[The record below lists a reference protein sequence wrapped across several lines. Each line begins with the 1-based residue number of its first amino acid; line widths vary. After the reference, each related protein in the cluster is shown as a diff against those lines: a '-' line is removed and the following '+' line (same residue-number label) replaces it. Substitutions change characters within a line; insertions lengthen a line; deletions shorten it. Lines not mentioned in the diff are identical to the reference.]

1 MKKIGEGA
9 EAKIYLTSLF
19 GNILLVK
26 VRFRKKYREKALD
39 ESLRRSRTKQE
50 AHAMI
55 IARRAGVRVPVVV
68 AFDKFSIYMQR
79 LEGRLLREVLS
90 DTNAN
95 LPYAIFVELGRELAK
110 MHNANIAH
118 GDFTPANIILNN
130 NSHAF
135 IIDFGLSEITSS
147 IEAKALDLLLMKRSI
162 TSEQYSAFLQGYTTY
177 SKSKEVLARLN
188 EIEKRGRYQTRTLI
202 TS

>member
-9 EAKIYLTSLF
+9 EAKIYLTSIF
-19 GNILLVK
+19 GNIVLVK
-26 VRFRKKYREKALD
+26 VRFRKKYRERALD

-55 IARRAGVRVPVVV
+55 IARRAGVSVPVVI

-95 LPYAIFVELGRELAK
+95 LPYAVFVELGRELAK

-118 GDFTPANIILNN
+118 GDFTPANIMLNN

-135 IIDFGLSEITSS
+135 IIDFGLSEITGS

-162 TSEQYSAFLQGYTTY
+162 TSEQYSAFLQGYAAY

>member
-9 EAKIYLTSLF
+9 EAKIYLTSIF
-19 GNILLVK
+19 GNIVLVK
-26 VRFRKKYREKALD
+26 VRFRKKYRERALD

-95 LPYAIFVELGRELAK
+95 LPYAVFVELGHELAK

-118 GDFTPANIILNN
+118 GDFTPANIILNG

-162 TSEQYSAFLQGYTTY
+162 TSEQYSAFLQGYAAY

>member
-1 MKKIGEGA
+1 MRKIGEGA
-9 EAKIYLTSLF
+9 EAKIYLTSIF
-19 GNILLVK
+19 GNIVLVK
-26 VRFRKKYREKALD
+26 VRFRKKYRERALD

-55 IARRAGVRVPVVV
+55 IARRAGVSVPVVI

-95 LPYAIFVELGRELAK
+95 LPYAVFVELGRELAK

-147 IEAKALDLLLMKRSI
+147 MEAKALDLLLMKRSI
-162 TSEQYSAFLQGYTTY
+162 TSEQYSAFLQGYAAY

>member
-9 EAKIYLTSLF
+9 EAKIYLTSIF

-26 VRFRKKYREKALD
+26 VRFRKKYRERALD

-55 IARRAGVRVPVVV
+55 IARRAGVSVPVVV

-95 LPYAIFVELGRELAK
+95 LPYAVFVELGRELAK

-162 TSEQYSAFLQGYTTY
+162 TSEQYSAFLQGYAAY

>member
-9 EAKIYLTSLF
+9 EAKIYLTSIF
-19 GNILLVK
+19 GNIVLVK
-26 VRFRKKYREKALD
+26 VRFRKKYRERALD

-55 IARRAGVRVPVVV
+55 IARRAGVSVPVVI

-95 LPYAIFVELGRELAK
+95 LPYAVFVELGRELAK

-162 TSEQYSAFLQGYTTY
+162 TSEQYSAFLQGYATY